1 MRRTT
6 CARLLAVP
14 LVCSA
19 LAALPAHAADRAMTL
34 RTYSVYPQAGSETT
48 LVGTLA
54 DSPAGSAVSL
64 QELRSGQWST
74 LGRVST
80 ASDGSFAWSFTPSTS
95 GNKSFRGVAEAISG
109 APAVTSPTFTMA
121 VAPMPKTRFDR
132 ADVPTVTGTPV
143 VGSVLTATTGTWSPS
158 ATVYRQWARDG
169 VLLPAYQSS
178 YQVTAADVG
187 KRITFVSAAALSGSW
202 TARESRPGAPVR
214 TGTFVT
220 RPPSISG
227 PGEMGSTL
235 TARFAGWSPEPSA
248 KTYRWQRNGVPID
261 GATAPTYVVT
271 SDDAG
276 SDLSV
281 AVRGELAGYE
291 PAVATSANIA
301 VAGAPSGSPRV
312 FGDLMR
318 PYSTDAVASDVS
330 YEALQTFPSWGRLA
344 LTRWDKEGA
353 FTHSLPPRPMG
364 TLYTAQTGTES
375 RYAPGGCEYVATNA
389 LYKSADVTFE
399 FTGTRFVI
407 EYRAYA
413 NSDAMVWI
421 DGKPLALAPII
432 GRDSATGRTSTRQFI
447 AITLGGFRTVNVRFA
462 GPYIFTGVYAP
473 TSDNALVVAASRA
486 FTLAVLGDSFYESA
500 VPGVPLSQ
508 SGAPTLATLTG
519 FRVRNLSEG
528 GTGYLNDAGRRGPVG
543 YQTSVYGS
551 PERIAAI
558 NAPPIDALMLFG
570 GYNDLPP
577 RTAEQHREAV
587 DKLLDAF
594 EETRPDLPVVIV
606 GIQGMARSVTPTYKP
621 HFSAL
626 TANFAA
632 MQERHPNVVGFIDP
646 FTDPWLTG
654 TGTVA
659 NRKGDGNQDDYM
671 SADGYHLTGPG
682 NAYYQGRLAQ
692 ELAKLPIA
700 KAP

>member
-1 MRRTT
+1 MRRPA
-6 CARLLAVP
+6 CARLLAVL

-34 RTYSVYPQAGSETT
+34 RTYSVYPQAGAETT
-48 LVGTLA
+48 LVGKLA
-54 DSPAGSAVSL
+54 NSPAGSAVSL
-64 QELRSGQWST
+64 QELKSGQWST

-80 ASDGSFAWSFTPSTS
+80 ASDGSFALSFTPPTG

-109 APAVTSPTFTMA
+109 APEVTSPTFTMA
-121 VAPMPKTRFDR
+121 VASMPKTRFDR
-132 ADVPTVTGTPV
+132 ADVPTVTGALV
-143 VGSVLTATTGTWSPS
+143 VGSVLTAATGTWSPA

-178 YQVTAADVG
+178 YRLTAADVG

-202 TARESRPGAPVR
+202 TARESRPGAAVR

-227 PGEMGSTL
+227 AGEIGSTL

-261 GATAPTYVVT
+261 GATGSTYVVA

-276 SDLSV
+276 SGLSV

-291 PAVATSANIA
+291 PADATSANIA
-301 VAGAPSGSPRV
+301 VAGAPSGIPRA
-312 FGDLMR
+312 FGDVMR
-318 PYSTDAVASDVS
+318 PYSSGAVASDVS
-330 YEALQTFPSWGRLA
+330 YEALQTFPAWGRFT
-344 LTRWDKEGA
+344 LTRWDQEGA
-353 FTHSLPPRPMG
+353 FTHSLPPRAMG
-364 TLYTAQTGTES
+364 TLHTALTGTES
-375 RYAPGGCEYVATNA
+375 RYAAGGCEYVATNA
-389 LYKSADVTFE
+389 LYKNADVTFE

-421 DGKPLALAPII
+421 DDKPLALAPII
-432 GRDSATGRTSTRQFI
+432 GRDAATGRTSARQFI

-462 GPYIFTGVYAP
+462 GPFLFTGVYTPA
-473 TSDNALVVAASRA
+473 SDNALVAPAEP
-486 FTLAVLGDSFYESA
+486 FTLGVLGDSFYES
-500 VPGVPLSQ
+500 VLPGVPLSQ
-508 SGAPTLATLTG
+508 SAAPTLATLTG

-528 GTGYLNDAGRRGPVG
+528 GTGYLNDGGRRGPVG

-558 NAPPIDALMLFG
+558 NAAPIDALVLFG

-577 RTAEQHREAV
+577 RTAEQHRAAV
-587 DKLLDAF
+587 DKLLDTL
-594 EETRPDLPVVIV
+594 EEARPDLPVVIV
-606 GIQGMARSVTPTYKP
+606 GIQGMARSVTPTYKA

-632 MQERHPNVVGFIDP
+632 MPERHPNVVGFIDP

-671 SADGYHLTGPG
+671 SADGYHLTASG